1 MGLVM
6 RYVFDTNILIDY
18 LNGFSSAIDILE
30 QCQNPTISRITWIE
44 VMVGTNEQ
52 NKQSTE
58 QFLALFDI
66 IDISKDIAIQSVK
79 IRQTKRIKL
88 PDAIILATANHLN
101 LPLVSR
107 NTKDFSAD
115 EPNIIIPYTL

>member
-52 NKQSTE
+52 NNQSTE
-58 QFLALFDI
+58 EFLALFDI

>member
-6 RYVFDTNILIDY
+6 CYVFDTNILIDY
-18 LNGFSSAIDILE
+18 LNGFSPAIDILE
-30 QCQNPTISRITWIE
+30 KCQNPKISRITWIE

-58 QFLALFDI
+58 QFLALFDV
-66 IDISKDIAIQSVK
+66 IDISKDIAIKSVK

-88 PDAIILATANHLN
+88 PDAIILATANHLH

-115 EPNIIIPYTL
+115 DPNIIIPYIL

>member
-30 QCQNPTISRITWIE
+30 QCQNPTISWITWIE

>member
-1 MGLVM
+1 M

-18 LNGFSSAIDILE
+18 LNGFSSATDILE

-52 NKQSTE
+52 NNQSTE
-58 QFLALFDI
+58 EFLALFDI

-115 EPNIIIPYTL
+115 DPNIIIPYTL

>member
-1 MGLVM
+1 M

-66 IDISKDIAIQSVK
+66 IDISKDIARQSVK